1 MKRLKGL
8 FKRLVDKNVQ
18 KLYQAEF
25 VNGDLELT
33 DEGREEL
40 LYILFEQNKEEL
52 IKRAD
57 EVIKEKKNKKDE
69 DENLEEI

>member
-1 MKRLKGL
+1 
-8 FKRLVDKNVQ
+8 
-18 KLYQAEF
+18 
-25 VNGDLELT
+25 
-33 DEGREEL
+33 
-40 LYILFEQNKEEL
+40 L